1 MKGRKMS
8 YKVEI
13 ELDFDTYKPS
23 GEDVFTYIKELYEDN
38 SLNYKLINNKS
49 ESVSYNRYP
58 NDS

>member
-23 GEDVFTYIKELYEDN
+23 EEDVFTYIKELYEDN

-58 NDS
+58 NES

>member
-38 SLNYKLINNKS
+38 SLNYNLINNKT
-49 ESVSYNRYP
+49 EKEEYQCIKK
-58 NDS
+58 

>member
-1 MKGRKMS
+1 MS

-23 GEDVFTYIKELYEDN
+23 EEDVFTYIKELYEDN

-58 NDS
+58 NES